1 MVGDIYLQL
10 TSQINKENIL
20 VQNKLKI
27 IEPLANSNIT
37 NSLVYPHSNF

>member
-27 IEPLANSNIT
+27 IFN
-37 NSLVYPHSNF
+37 NFCSEIGCDKI